1 MSKRVM
7 IGNAADVP
15 AGGLKTFDAEGT
27 AVVVAKIGDGYCG
40 VINKCPHMGLP
51 IAGGK
56 LEGNAIVCPW
66 HNSKFDMCSGK
77 NLDWV
82 TGVVGVKLPS
92 WSRKIVA
99 LGKEPAPIQ
108 SFTVTEEEGKLFV
121 NLAP

>member
-1 MSKRVM
+1 MAKRVM

-15 AGGLKTFDAEGT
+15 AGCLKTFDAEGT
-27 AVVVAKIGDGYCG
+27 TVVVAKVGDGYCA

-51 IAGGK
+51 IAGGR
-56 LEGNAIVCPW
+56 LDGDTIVCPW
-66 HNSKFDMCSGK
+66 HNSKFDLCSGK

-82 TGVVGVKLPS
+82 TGVVGVKLPE

-99 LGKEPAPIQ
+99 LGKEPQPIQ

-121 NLAP
+121 DL